1 MSAIKTPFTI
11 APSGRVERVI
21 DTNTI
26 ARQQITDVLV
36 TSKLE
41 RTARPGY
48 GAGAMELLYEPVDD
62 LIYGEFKVDASME
75 VNKHVS
81 IAALT
86 SLSIGPAEVPYF
98 ADQLSSTI
106 EVTAQY
112 RTAGSRIQSFIV
124 QLGNPDLLTEESLI

>member
-21 DTNTI
+21 DTSVI
-26 ARQQITDVLV
+26 AQQQITDVLV

-48 GAGAMELLYEPVDD
+48 GAGAMELMYEPVDD

-86 SLSIGPAEVPYF
+86 GLSVGPAEIPYF
-98 ADQLSSTI
+98 ADDLSSTI
-106 EVTAQY
+106 EITAQY
-112 RTAGSRIQSFIV
+112 RTAGSRVQSFTF